1 MRVKQNVNNDVSVP
15 YRLQNSR
22 AMGYTAALALN
33 SKIFIASYFL
43 LTGETLRPYYILQYF
58 FAETS
63 KLI

>member
-15 YRLQNSR
+15 YMLQNSR

-43 LTGETLRPYYILQYF
+43 LTGETLRPYYISQYF
-58 FAETS
+58 LAETS

>member
-15 YRLQNSR
+15 YWLQNSR
-22 AMGYTAALALN
+22 AMGYTATLALN

-43 LTGETLRPYYILQYF
+43 LTGETLRLYYILQYF

>member
-15 YRLQNSR
+15 YMLQNSR
-22 AMGYTAALALN
+22 AMGYTTALALN
-33 SKIFIASYFL
+33 SKIFIASCFL
-43 LTGETLRPYYILQYF
+43 LTGETLRPYYTLQYF

>member
-15 YRLQNSR
+15 YWLQNSR

-43 LTGETLRPYYILQYF
+43 LTGETLRPYYILQ
-58 FAETS
+58 
-63 KLI
+63 

>member
-15 YRLQNSR
+15 YWLQNSR

-43 LTGETLRPYYILQYF
+43 LTGETLRPYYILNIFLLKHQ
-58 FAETS
+58 S
-63 KLI
+63 

>member
-15 YRLQNSR
+15 YWLQNSR

-43 LTGETLRPYYILQYF
+43 LTGETLRLYYILQYF